1 MYFILFKGHLN
12 LSTSLIDRDFL
23 QGITFLNK
31 SCICFSVFSRW
42 TYVIKPR
49 FSLSQSIRDPKIWD
63 PVVCGSEIPIGASKF
78 DRVAVLKDSKNS
90 TFAHHKSTNAFQQC
104 SRSHDGIIFLEE
116 LGNPFATQNEFI
128 V

>member
-12 LSTSLIDRDFL
+12 LSTSLINRDFL
-23 QGITFLNK
+23 QGITFLTNL
-31 SCICFSVFSRW
+31 VFVPHYLADGRMSLNHD
-42 TYVIKPR
+42 
-49 FSLSQSIRDPKIWD
+49 FLSQSIRDPKVWD
-63 PVVCGSEIPIGASKF
+63 PVVCCSEISTGASKL
-78 DRVAVLKDSKNS
+78 DRVAALKDSKNS